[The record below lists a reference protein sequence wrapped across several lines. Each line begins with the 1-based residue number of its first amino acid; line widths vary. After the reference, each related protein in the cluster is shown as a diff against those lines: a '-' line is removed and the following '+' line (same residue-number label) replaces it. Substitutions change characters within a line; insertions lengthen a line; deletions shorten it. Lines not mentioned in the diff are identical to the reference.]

1 MKVALVGA
9 SGNVGSRIV
18 TELLNR
24 GHKVTGIV
32 RHPEK
37 LQPHE
42 GLSAA
47 RGDANDE
54 AQLVPLVRGHDAVI
68 SAVKFQ
74 LVDPKSLIQSIKQ
87 SGVKR
92 LLVVGGAGS
101 LEVAPG
107 VQLVDTP
114 DFPEAYKPE
123 ALAGRD
129 FLNVLRGEQEL
140 DWTFL
145 SPSAE
150 FVPGQRTGKFRLGTD
165 QLLVGSNGESKISM
179 EDFAIGFV
187 DELETPR
194 HSLQRFTI
202 GYW

>member
-37 LQPHE
+37 LQPHD
-42 GLSAA
+42 GLSVA

-54 AQLVPLVRGHDAVI
+54 AQLVPLLKGHDAVI

-74 LVDPKSLIQSIKQ
+74 LVDPKSLIQSVKQ

-145 SPSAE
+145 SPSTE
-150 FVPGQRTGKFRLGTD
+150 FVPGQRTGKLRLGTD
-165 QLLVGSNGESKISM
+165 QLLVGSNG
-179 EDFAIGFV
+179 
-187 DELETPR
+187 
-194 HSLQRFTI
+194 
-202 GYW
+202 